1 MSAPSEL
8 EILRSGKSVRKTTNG
23 RAQQGGRVQYQ
34 WIDCERAA
42 IAARYDRLAPLI
54 EFIDWLFFVPP
65 GFRARAAQRLALEPG
80 NRVLEIGC
88 GTGLN
93 FPYLR
98 SAIGPPGMIYG
109 VDLSAGMLARA
120 RQLCNRRGWS
130 NVALAQQDAAEFV
143 APEPLDGVLFGLSY
157 NTMPHHLSVLD
168 HALRQLRPGGRVVIM
183 DGKLPRGFG
192 GRLLL
197 PFSLWLMR
205 STMLG
210 NPFIKPWLD
219 LAPVVDDCE
228 MEEFLFGSWYICRG
242 TKSTTAGSDRS
253 DGPHG
258 LMMR

>member
-1 MSAPSEL
+1 M
-8 EILRSGKSVRKTTNG
+8 
-23 RAQQGGRVQYQ
+23 QYQ

-54 EFIDWLFFVPP
+54 EFVDWLFFVPA
-65 GFRARAAQRLALEPG
+65 GLRARAAQRLALEPG

-98 SAIGPPGMIYG
+98 SAIGPHGRIYG

-130 NVALAQQDAAEFV
+130 NVAVVQQDAAEYV

-157 NTMPHHLSVLD
+157 NTMPHHLAVLE

-210 NPFIKPWLD
+210 NPLIKPWQD
-219 LAPVVDDCE
+219 LAPVVDAFE

-242 TKSTTAGSDRS
+242 TKSTTAVPDRS
-253 DGPHG
+253 DGPQRPDHE
-258 LMMR
+258 LIAAE

>member
-1 MSAPSEL
+1 M
-8 EILRSGKSVRKTTNG
+8 
-23 RAQQGGRVQYQ
+23 QYQ

-54 EFIDWLFFVPP
+54 EFIDWLFFVPA
-65 GFRARAAQRLALEPG
+65 GFRARAAQRLTLEPG

-98 SAIGPPGMIYG
+98 SAVGPHGKIYG

-120 RQLCNRRGWS
+120 RQLCDRRQWS
-130 NVALAQQDAAEFV
+130 NVTVVQQDAAEYV

-157 NTMPHHLSVLD
+157 NTMPHHLAVLK
-168 HALRQLRPGGRVVIM
+168 HVLRQLRPGGRVVIM
-183 DGKLPRGFG
+183 DGKLPPGLC

-197 PFSLWLMR
+197 PLSLWLMR

-210 NPFIKPWLD
+210 NPLIKPWQD
-219 LAPVVDDCE
+219 LARVVDAFE
-228 MEEFLFGSWYICRG
+228 MEEFLFGSWYICWG
-242 TKSTTAGSDRS
+242 TKSATPASARS
-253 DGPHG
+253 GELRPPDHE
-258 LMMR
+258 LIAAE